1 MVKRDYY
8 ENILSQIQIKRLRT
22 LEEKKMQKY
31 LERLSTALKNRKI
44 EKLDF
49 LLPAELLQPEERL
62 KVEQLGI
69 ALQRVYENLVVFY
82 FGRLYEIFDFE
93 DMLFSSGEYPDAE
106 ATIKGKKVRIEFKV
120 TSKQFNYDPSG
131 CDLVICW
138 EHNDPNIPLEVLQL
152 KPLVEFIWK
161 WQGELDV

>member
-1 MVKRDYY
+1 MS
-8 ENILSQIQIKRLRT
+8 SQITIEKLRDI
-22 LEEKKMQKY
+22 EKQKMQKY
-31 LERLSTALKNRKI
+31 LERLLLALKNGKI

-49 LLPAELLQPEERL
+49 IFPTELLQPKERL
-62 KVEQLGI
+62 KVEELGI
-69 ALQRVYENLVVFY
+69 EPHRVYENLVVFY

-93 DMLFSSGEYPDAE
+93 DVIFSTGEYPDAE
-106 ATIKGKKVRIEFKV
+106 ATVNGKKVRIEFKV

-138 EHNDPNIPLEVLQL
+138 EHDKPKIPLEVLQL

-161 WQGELDV
+161 WQEDELSKSKTEQE